1 MNVGQHLVTTAH
13 AFPGKVALHFEGAD
27 WTFRALNDLANR
39 VANAFAARGIG
50 AGDRVAVLT
59 WNLPEQ
65 VATFY
70 GLLRIG
76 AVPVPVNYRLAANEV
91 RYILANSGAKF
102 LLIDDDTLSIAADLV
117 GRTEV
122 PMILIGQSEAGFATP
137 FYSFIEGASDRQPPL
152 RGEGSDIAFIMYTSG
167 TTGLPKGVMRSHAAE
182 TIGAMQMAQACGFR
196 ATDVGIHNKPLFHI
210 AQLQLQLIPYIL
222 IGASAVLTRGFDV
235 DETMSAVA
243 RHRVTSLHGVPTQI
257 VMLLNHDL
265 SRYDTSSLRLGFF
278 GGQTLNEA
286 ALQQF
291 MGLFPEE
298 FRNVYGATEVL
309 AVSTC
314 NLFLHRNRLSAAGFA
329 VPGAEV
335 RILRPGA
342 TDPEDQAAP
351 GETGEIAVRTAAV
364 MSGYL
369 GLPERTARQLV
380 RGWYLT
386 GDGGTLT
393 EDGCLSVFGRQDFT
407 IKSGGENV
415 HPSEVENTLSRH
427 PGIRDVAVVGLPS
440 KTWGEVICAAVVARD
455 PGLSAA
461 DLDAFCLQSPD
472 LANFKRPRHWA
483 FVSEIPGNTTGK
495 VDRRRLA
502 EDLGRALSA
511 PLP

>member
-1 MNVGQHLVTTAH
+1 MNVGQHLVTTAN

-27 WTFRALNDLANR
+27 WTFRALDDLANR
-39 VANAFAARGIG
+39 TANAFAARGIG
-50 AGDRVAVLT
+50 HGDRVAVLT

-76 AVPVPVNYRLAANEV
+76 AVPVPINYRLATNEV
-91 RYILANSGAKF
+91 KYIVENSGAKF
-102 LLIDDDTLSIAADLV
+102 LLIDDDTLSMAAALA
-117 GRTEV
+117 GRIEA
-122 PMILIGQSEAGFATP
+122 PMILIGQADCGFATP
-137 FYSFIEGASDRQPPL
+137 FYRFIEGASDRHPPL
-152 RGEGSDIAFIMYTSG
+152 RGDGEDTAFIMYTSG

-196 ATDVGIHNKPLFHI
+196 SGDIGIHNKPLFHI

-235 DETMSAVA
+235 TETMKAVETN
-243 RHRVTSLHGVPTQI
+243 RVTSLHGVPTQI

-265 SRYDTSSLRLGFF
+265 TQYDTSSLRLGFF

-286 ALQQF
+286 SLQNF
-291 MGLFPEE
+291 MGLFPDE

-314 NLFLHRNRLSAAGFA
+314 NLFLHRSRLSAAGFA
-329 VPGAEV
+329 VPGAQT

-342 TDPEDQAAP
+342 TDPDDVAAP
-351 GETGEIAVRTAAV
+351 GKTGEIAVRTASV

-369 GLPERTARQLV
+369 GLPERTAKQLV

-386 GDGGTLT
+386 GDGGMME
-393 EDGCLSVFGRQDFT
+393 EDGCLTVYGRQDFT

-415 HPSEVENTLSRH
+415 HPSEIENVLSRH
-427 PGIRDVAVVGLPS
+427 PAIRDVAVVGLPS
-440 KTWGEVICAAVVARD
+440 MKWGEVICAAVVRRD
-455 PGLSAA
+455 ASLTAEVLECFCVESA
-461 DLDAFCLQSPD
+461 D
-472 LANFKRPRHWA
+472 LANFKRPRQWF
-483 FVSEIPGNTTGK
+483 FVDEIPGNSTGK
-495 VDRRRLA
+495 VDRKKLA
-502 EDLGRALSA
+502 EALQNSLA
-511 PLP
+511 FPLP